1 MNHSERLVPPN
12 RMNNGFLPNV
22 KRTMLRS
29 IDLFSFFSIFCVLA
43 LPAKDT
49 FSPYTRADE
58 VPQSATAL
66 WKSYDSKAEPLEV
79 KVHHEWKEGG
89 MVSRLVSFKV
99 GTFKGAGARIAAY
112 YCFPENGKKNPA
124 FVWSHGGG
132 QRADRRRGHYYASQ
146 GFATIDINWLGRPL
160 EADLDPENKWGTD
173 WGAVDP
179 SQGPR
184 FYSKALR
191 KGWKRS
197 LQADEYTI
205 DPIASPRNANWFL
218 LAVAARRAITF
229 LEEQAEVDPERLGF
243 TGFSMGGT
251 ITSMTATDPRLKAV
265 APFVGG
271 TGFLHMDFPGIPRSS
286 IGTHFKNLDLYRKT
300 IDPSAYW
307 PSVKCPV
314 MFITSSNDFH
324 SAFQRIYRSMDLLPH
339 DNWRVTGNMHANH
352 GPGPEQWILLN
363 HWFKQHLAAEDKS
376 IPVTPPSGFD
386 IENGVAHFSVTP
398 VAQDRL
404 AEVEIYYSYD
414 PNCVT
419 RFWKKALVKTDG
431 KTWKADLNIHPKLP
445 LYTFALCR
453 YRLAQAEPLER
464 GNTTSSFT
472 LNSDLHTH
480 IPEDIDLGAITRL
493 PKTGLVDDFSNGIL
507 NWSSRDQSSIRT
519 YKFQDP
525 ELDTSSERK
534 LALTFNLKKDQP
546 LLLGLGVD
554 SKFLGNGRDLGSFNH
569 GRRIE
574 GDGPTTITLTP
585 ADFKNKDGKALEW
598 SRITTFSI
606 SLTDQKTKQ
615 KIKLTDSNA
624 RQVLRRIELVEDAQ
638 KNAIPGGL
646 SSKKGSGKIFPPN
659 SKFLQVAGHDAYLAL
674 PEGVD
679 AGQKTP
685 WLWYCPSDY
694 KLPGKLEQWMMKQ
707 CLDNGI
713 AVAGIDVKGDFG
725 TPAGRKIFTAFH
737 KELTEKHGLTKKAC
751 MLARSYGGTQMY
763 NWAAEHPESVA
774 CLAGIYPV
782 CNLASYPGMKSAAG
796 KYGMSQEEFAKE
808 LKSHNPID
816 RLAPLAK
823 AKVPIYHNTGDVD
836 TLVPPMDNSF
846 LVEKRYKSLGGPMTV
861 TIFEGQGHNYW
872 TGFFEDQAM
881 ADFIIKHAKN
891 QKNLPKVLIIG
902 DSIFGGYSKALIDL
916 LEGKAEV
923 TKLGAVAGYRIQ
935 KETFWHS
942 RGTAKYLDFGSAK
955 ACIVDF
961 ERFAKHL
968 EDTPYDVIHFNFG
981 LNDIFRGRNGAWHN
995 PVDQYAKDLA
1005 KIVTLL
1011 KTHGA
1016 KVIWANITPDSRQ
1029 CSS

>member
-1 MNHSERLVPPN
+1 
-12 RMNNGFLPNV
+12 MNNGFLQNV

-29 IDLFSFFSIFCVLA
+29 IDLFSFFSIFFVLA

-89 MVSRLVSFKV
+89 VVSRLVSFKV

-271 TGFLHMDFPGIPRSS
+271 TGFLHIDFPGIPRSS
-286 IGTHFKNLDLYRKT
+286 IGTHFKNPDLYQKT

-307 PSVKCPV
+307 PSVKCPI

-404 AEVEIYYSYD
+404 VEVEIYYSYD

-419 RFWKKALVKTDG
+419 RFWKKAPVKTDG

-546 LLLGLGVD
+546 LLLRLGVD

-585 ADFKNKDGKALEW
+585 TDFKNKDGKALEW

-615 KIKLTDSNA
+615 KIKLAGSNA
-624 RQVLRRIELVEDAQ
+624 RRFLTRIELVEDAENRILRVLSWNIWTADANYTKINEVIQ
-638 KNAIPGGL
+638 TTGADVIGFQEQGNVGSVVSSLETATGEDWHSHGMIITRFPIIDTSGGGALIQITPEQTAWVFNVHFTAYPYQPYDLRDGTLAQNEAAVIAAAESTRGGQADSLVTAITNSGAMAAGIPVFVTGDFNEPSHL
-646 SSKKGSGKIFPPN
+646 DWTQAAADATARPYDLKVEYPASKKMTDLGLTDTFRTIWSDELTRTGYTWTPGTPPPSVGAN
-659 SKFLQVAGHDAYLAL
+659 EVHDRIDFVYYWGTGVTAIDAVTVGIDDTNPNTDIAITAY
-674 PEGVD
+674 
-679 AGQKTP
+679 
-685 WLWYCPSDY
+685 PSDHR
-694 KLPGKLEQWMMKQ
+694 
-707 CLDNGI
+707 
-713 AVAGIDVKGDFG
+713 AVLG
-725 TPAGRKIFTAFH
+725 TF
-737 KELTEKHGLTKKAC
+737 
-751 MLARSYGGTQMY
+751 
-763 NWAAEHPESVA
+763 V
-774 CLAGIYPV
+774 
-782 CNLASYPGMKSAAG
+782 
-796 KYGMSQEEFAKE
+796 
-808 LKSHNPID
+808 
-816 RLAPLAK
+816 
-823 AKVPIYHNTGDVD
+823 
-836 TLVPPMDNSF
+836 
-846 LVEKRYKSLGGPMTV
+846 
-861 TIFEGQGHNYW
+861 
-872 TGFFEDQAM
+872 
-881 ADFIIKHAKN
+881 
-891 QKNLPKVLIIG
+891 LPKA
-902 DSIFGGYSKALIDL
+902 S
-916 LEGKAEV
+916 E
-923 TKLGAVAGYRIQ
+923 
-935 KETFWHS
+935 
-942 RGTAKYLDFGSAK
+942 
-955 ACIVDF
+955 
-961 ERFAKHL
+961 
-968 EDTPYDVIHFNFG
+968 
-981 LNDIFRGRNGAWHN
+981 
-995 PVDQYAKDLA
+995 
-1005 KIVTLL
+1005 
-1011 KTHGA
+1011 
-1016 KVIWANITPDSRQ
+1016 
-1029 CSS
+1029 